1 MGYKRF
7 QVLLVIRLVILLG
20 LMILLSL
27 LLFHI
32 DRIFSILLVVLLM
45 LLSIVELVR
54 YISKLNRD
62 LSNFI
67 NTMVSTDDLTSVA
80 KKITGSRF
88 EELHESFRQVSDAIQ
103 TARIKEKSYYH
114 FVETILTS
122 IETGVIIFKE
132 NNTLEFINRA
142 ALRITHRWKYDHPEN
157 KTDLDSILN
166 GIRPGEKRV
175 IHDKVKQS
183 VNYYSVRCQL
193 LRMGDQQYR
202 IITLQNIRSEME
214 EQEMEAWHKLI
225 RTLAHEIMNS
235 VTPITSLSESSM
247 ELLLE
252 TNGKAKTPNNL
263 TQNDLERILQSLRT
277 IEQRGTGLHEFV
289 NQYRKLAHTPQPEF
303 SSLTGDQMA
312 DMAVNLMKVE
322 CNKQGIELEPK
333 LTNGGGKFYGD
344 PNLLEHVIINLIRN
358 SIEALQGIPAGRI
371 EISDLMFENSYAIV
385 ITDNGIGIQPDDRDK
400 VFIPFFSTK
409 RNGSGIGLAVS
420 RQIMLAHK
428 GTLEFISEPLKETS
442 FYLVLPLPR
451 I

>member
-7 QVLLVIRLVILLG
+7 HLLLVIRLVILLG
-20 LMILLSL
+20 LMMLFSL
-27 LLFHI
+27 LLFHT
-32 DRIFSILLVVLLM
+32 DRIFSILLIVLLM
-45 LLSIVELVR
+45 FLSIGELVR

-67 NTMVSTDDLTSVA
+67 NTIVSTDDLTSAA
-80 KKITGSRF
+80 KKITGNRF

-103 TARIKEKSYYH
+103 SSRIKEKSYYH
-114 FVETILTS
+114 FVEAILTS

-157 KTDLDSILN
+157 KTELDSILN
-166 GIRPGEKRV
+166 GIRAGEKKV
-175 IHDKVKQS
+175 IHETVRQS

-193 LRMGDQQYR
+193 LRMGEQHYR

-214 EQEMEAWHKLI
+214 EQETEAWHKLI

-252 TNGKAKTPNNL
+252 TNGKVKTPNSL

-303 SSLTGDQMA
+303 SSLTGDQL
-312 DMAVNLMKVE
+312 DNMAVNLMQVE

-333 LTNGGGKFYGD
+333 LTNGRIQLYGD
-344 PNLLEHVIINLIRN
+344 LNLLEHVIINLIRN

-371 EISDLMFENSYAIV
+371 VISDLMFENSYALV
-385 ITDNGIGIQPDDRDK
+385 ITDNGIGIQSDDRDK

-428 GTLEFISEPLKETS
+428 GTLEFISEPLKKTS
-442 FYLVLPLPR
+442 FYMVFPLPR
-451 I
+451 T